1 MKGGKTMIKFLMESD
16 LPKLSQTSLYEKF
29 NQSSDITKNVIYD
42 ITHAKEYVVK
52 PDSIPEIISL
62 IRLNGDAIAK
72 KAIEAYVNNKI
83 VIIFNKETSKIPSVL
98 PFIIMTKGNDTR
110 AFVFADRV
118 VNNINSTQEYTSLMA
133 VLQAAYMALKL
144 NEKPSTFVMNR
155 PLMLTLGNI
164 YTLMAV
170 TPLEQK
176 VYMKGDNLTKAM
188 LYLLAYFYRMIDGP
202 DFTIIPG
209 YKRIISDKIDESV
222 VKQIMADVK
231 SLEDN
236 SFMSVLNLIKQINP
250 VRYKD
255 IDVMYMTHFNAT
267 CGTSIMFALE
277 NLSYLFL
284 LITSSIYK
292 TGVTAYGLNKIVN
305 APAKKAISLMSVI
318 V

>member
-1 MKGGKTMIKFLMESD
+1 MIQLFQEAE

-29 NQSSDITKNVIYD
+29 NQSSGITKSVIEE
-42 ITHAKEYVVK
+42 IQSGKEHRVK
-52 PDSIPEIISL
+52 PEDIPEIISL
-62 IRLNGDAIAK
+62 IRLNGDPIAK
-72 KAIEAYVNNKI
+72 KAVDAFQNNEI
-83 VIIFNKETSKIPSVL
+83 VIFFNKETSKVPTAL
-98 PFIIMTKGNDTR
+98 PYIVMTKGNDTR

-133 VLQAAYMALKL
+133 VIEAAYLALRLTK
-144 NEKPSTFVMNR
+144 NPNSFIMNR

-176 VYMKGDNLTKAM
+176 IYMKGDNLVKTM
-188 LYLLAYFYRMIDGP
+188 LYLFAYFYRMIDGP
-202 DFTIIPG
+202 EFTIIPA
-209 YKRIISDKIDESV
+209 YKRIISDKIEDSV
-222 VKQIMADVK
+222 VKQIMEEVR

-255 IDVMYMTHFNAT
+255 IDVLYMTHFNST
-267 CGTSIMFALE
+267 CGTSLIFALE

-284 LITSSIYK
+284 LISSATYK
-292 TGVTAYGLNKIVN
+292 TGVTAYGINKVVN
-305 APAKKAISLMSVI
+305 MPAKKAVSLLSAIGNV
-318 V
+318 

>member
-1 MKGGKTMIKFLMESD
+1 MIQLFQEAE

-29 NQSSDITKNVIYD
+29 NQSSGITKSVVEEIQSG
-42 ITHAKEYVVK
+42 KEHRVK
-52 PDSIPEIISL
+52 PEDIPEIISL
-62 IRLNGDAIAK
+62 IRLNGDPIAK
-72 KAIEAYVNNKI
+72 KAVEAFQNNEI
-83 VIIFNKETSKIPSVL
+83 VIFFNKETSKVPTAL
-98 PFIIMTKGNDTR
+98 PYIVMTKGNDTR

-133 VLQAAYMALKL
+133 VIEAAYLALRLTK
-144 NEKPSTFVMNR
+144 NPNSFVMNR

-176 VYMKGDNLTKAM
+176 IYVKGDNLVKTM
-188 LYLLAYFYRMIDGP
+188 LYLFAYFYRMIDGP
-202 DFTIIPG
+202 EFTIIPA
-209 YKRIISDKIDESV
+209 YKRIISDKIEDSV
-222 VKQIMADVK
+222 VKQIMEEVR

-255 IDVMYMTHFNAT
+255 IDVLYMTHFNST
-267 CGTSIMFALE
+267 CGTSLIFALE

-284 LITSSIYK
+284 LISSATYK
-292 TGVTAYGLNKIVN
+292 TGVTAYGINKVVN
-305 APAKKAISLMSVI
+305 MPAKKAVTLLSAIGNV
-318 V
+318 

>member
-1 MKGGKTMIKFLMESD
+1 MIQLFQEAE

-29 NQSSDITKNVIYD
+29 NQSSGITKSVIEEIQSD
-42 ITHAKEYVVK
+42 KEHRVK
-52 PDSIPEIISL
+52 PEDIPEIISL
-62 IRLNGDAIAK
+62 IRLNGDPIAK
-72 KAIEAYVNNKI
+72 KAVEAFQNNEI
-83 VIIFNKETSKIPSVL
+83 VIFFNKETSKVPTAL
-98 PFIIMTKGNDTR
+98 PYIVMTKGNDTR

-133 VLQAAYMALKL
+133 VIEAAYLALRLTK
-144 NEKPSTFVMNR
+144 NPNSFVMNR

-176 VYMKGDNLTKAM
+176 IYMKGDNLVKTM
-188 LYLLAYFYRMIDGP
+188 LYLFAYFYRMIDGP
-202 DFTIIPG
+202 EFTIIPA
-209 YKRIISDKIDESV
+209 YKRIISDKIEDSV
-222 VKQIMADVK
+222 VKQIMEEVR

-255 IDVMYMTHFNAT
+255 IDVMYMTHFNST
-267 CGTSIMFALE
+267 CGTSLIFALE

-284 LITSSIYK
+284 LISSATYK
-292 TGVTAYGLNKIVN
+292 TGVTAYGINKVVN
-305 APAKKAISLMSVI
+305 MPAKKAVSLLSAIGNV
-318 V
+318 

>member
-1 MKGGKTMIKFLMESD
+1 MIQLFQEAE

-29 NQSSDITKNVIYD
+29 NQSSGITKSVVEEIQSG
-42 ITHAKEYVVK
+42 KEHRVK
-52 PDSIPEIISL
+52 PEDIPEIISL
-62 IRLNGDAIAK
+62 IRLNGDPIAK
-72 KAIEAYVNNKI
+72 KAVEAFQNNEI
-83 VIIFNKETSKIPSVL
+83 VIFFNKETSKVPTAL
-98 PFIIMTKGNDTR
+98 PYIVMTKGNDTR

-133 VLQAAYMALKL
+133 VIEAAYLALRLTK
-144 NEKPSTFVMNR
+144 NPNSFVMNR

-176 VYMKGDNLTKAM
+176 IYMKGDNLVKTM
-188 LYLLAYFYRMIDGP
+188 LYLFAYFYRMIEGP
-202 DFTIIPG
+202 EFTIIPA
-209 YKRIISDKIDESV
+209 YKRIISDKIEDSV
-222 VKQIMADVK
+222 VKQIMEEVR

-255 IDVMYMTHFNAT
+255 IDVLYMTHFNST
-267 CGTSIMFALE
+267 CGTSLIFALE

-284 LITSSIYK
+284 LISSATYK
-292 TGVTAYGLNKIVN
+292 TGVTAYGINKVVN
-305 APAKKAISLMSVI
+305 MPAKKAVSLLSAIGNV
-318 V
+318 

>member
-1 MKGGKTMIKFLMESD
+1 MIQLFQEAE

-29 NQSSDITKNVIYD
+29 NQSSGITKSVVEEIQSG
-42 ITHAKEYVVK
+42 KEHRVK
-52 PDSIPEIISL
+52 PEDIPEIISL
-62 IRLNGDAIAK
+62 IRLNGDPIAK
-72 KAIEAYVNNKI
+72 KAVEAFQNNEI
-83 VIIFNKETSKIPSVL
+83 VIFFNKETSKVPTAL
-98 PFIIMTKGNDTR
+98 PYIVMTKGNDTR

-133 VLQAAYMALKL
+133 VIEAAYLALRLTK
-144 NEKPSTFVMNR
+144 NPNSFVMNR

-176 VYMKGDNLTKAM
+176 IYMKGDNLVKTM
-188 LYLLAYFYRMIDGP
+188 LYLFAYFYRMIDGP
-202 DFTIIPG
+202 EFTIIPT
-209 YKRIISDKIDESV
+209 YKRIISDKIEDSV
-222 VKQIMADVK
+222 VKQIMEEVR

-255 IDVMYMTHFNAT
+255 IDVMYMTHFNST
-267 CGTSIMFALE
+267 CGTSLIFALE

-284 LITSSIYK
+284 LISSATYK
-292 TGVTAYGLNKIVN
+292 TGVTAYGINKVVN
-305 APAKKAISLMSVI
+305 MPAKKAVSLLSAIGNV
-318 V
+318 

>member
-1 MKGGKTMIKFLMESD
+1 MIQLFQEAE

-29 NQSSDITKNVIYD
+29 NQSSGITKSVVEEIQSG
-42 ITHAKEYVVK
+42 KEHRVK
-52 PDSIPEIISL
+52 PEDIPEIISL
-62 IRLNGDAIAK
+62 IRLNGDPIAK
-72 KAIEAYVNNKI
+72 KAVDAFQNNEI
-83 VIIFNKETSKIPSVL
+83 VIFFNKETSKVPTAL
-98 PFIIMTKGNDTR
+98 PYIVMTKGNDTR

-133 VLQAAYMALKL
+133 VIEAAYLALRLTK
-144 NEKPSTFVMNR
+144 NPNSFVMNR

-176 VYMKGDNLTKAM
+176 IYMKGDNLVKTM
-188 LYLLAYFYRMIDGP
+188 LYLFAYFYRMIDGP
-202 DFTIIPG
+202 EFTIIPA
-209 YKRIISDKIDESV
+209 YKRIISDKIEDSV
-222 VKQIMADVK
+222 VKQIMEEVR

-255 IDVMYMTHFNAT
+255 IDVLYMTHFNST
-267 CGTSIMFALE
+267 CGTSLIFALE

-284 LITSSIYK
+284 LISSATYK
-292 TGVTAYGLNKIVN
+292 TGVTAYGINKVVN
-305 APAKKAISLMSVI
+305 MPAKKAVSLLSAIGNV
-318 V
+318 

>member
-1 MKGGKTMIKFLMESD
+1 MIQLLQEAE

-29 NQSSDITKNVIYD
+29 NQSSGITKSVVEEIQSG
-42 ITHAKEYVVK
+42 KEHRVK
-52 PDSIPEIISL
+52 PEDIPEIISL
-62 IRLNGDAIAK
+62 IRLNGDPIAK
-72 KAIEAYVNNKI
+72 KAVEAFQNNEI
-83 VIIFNKETSKIPSVL
+83 VIFFNKETSKVPTAL
-98 PFIIMTKGNDTR
+98 PYIVMTKGNDTR

-133 VLQAAYMALKL
+133 VIEAAYLALRLTK
-144 NEKPSTFVMNR
+144 NPNSFVMNR

-176 VYMKGDNLTKAM
+176 IYMKGDNLVKTM
-188 LYLLAYFYRMIDGP
+188 LYLFAYFYRMIDGP
-202 DFTIIPG
+202 EFTIIPA
-209 YKRIISDKIDESV
+209 YKRIISDKIEDSV
-222 VKQIMADVK
+222 VKQIMEEVR

-255 IDVMYMTHFNAT
+255 IDVLYMTHFNST
-267 CGTSIMFALE
+267 CGTSLIFALE

-284 LITSSIYK
+284 LISSATYK
-292 TGVTAYGLNKIVN
+292 TGVTAYGINKVVN
-305 APAKKAISLMSVI
+305 MPAKKAVSLLSAIGNV
-318 V
+318 

>member
-1 MKGGKTMIKFLMESD
+1 MIQLFQEAD

-29 NQSSDITKNVIYD
+29 NQSSGITKSVVEEIQSG
-42 ITHAKEYVVK
+42 KEHRVK
-52 PDSIPEIISL
+52 PEDIPEIISL
-62 IRLNGDAIAK
+62 IRLNGDPIAK
-72 KAIEAYVNNKI
+72 KAVDAFQNNEI
-83 VIIFNKETSKIPSVL
+83 VIFFNKETSKVPTAL
-98 PFIIMTKGNDTR
+98 PYIVMTKGNDTR

-133 VLQAAYMALKL
+133 VIEAAYLALRLTK
-144 NEKPSTFVMNR
+144 NPNSFVMNR

-176 VYMKGDNLTKAM
+176 IYMKGDNLVKTM
-188 LYLLAYFYRMIDGP
+188 LYLFAYFYRMIDGP
-202 DFTIIPG
+202 EFTIIPA
-209 YKRIISDKIDESV
+209 YKRIISDKIEDSV
-222 VKQIMADVK
+222 VKQIMEEVR

-255 IDVMYMTHFNAT
+255 IDVMYMTHFNST
-267 CGTSIMFALE
+267 CGTSLIFALE

-284 LITSSIYK
+284 LISSATYK
-292 TGVTAYGLNKIVN
+292 TGVTAYGINKVVN
-305 APAKKAISLMSVI
+305 MPAKKAVSLLSAIGNV
-318 V
+318 

>member
-1 MKGGKTMIKFLMESD
+1 MIQLFQEAE

-29 NQSSDITKNVIYD
+29 NQSSGITKSVVEEIQSG
-42 ITHAKEYVVK
+42 KEHRVK
-52 PDSIPEIISL
+52 PEDIPEIISL
-62 IRLNGDAIAK
+62 IRLNGDPIAK
-72 KAIEAYVNNKI
+72 KAVDAFQNNEI
-83 VIIFNKETSKIPSVL
+83 VIFFNKETSKVPTAL
-98 PFIIMTKGNDTR
+98 PYIVMTKGNDTR

-133 VLQAAYMALKL
+133 VIEAAYLALRLTK
-144 NEKPSTFVMNR
+144 NPNSFVMNR

-176 VYMKGDNLTKAM
+176 IYMKGDNLVKTM
-188 LYLLAYFYRMIDGP
+188 LYLFAYFYRMIDGP
-202 DFTIIPG
+202 EFTIIPA
-209 YKRIISDKIDESV
+209 YKRIISDKIEDSV
-222 VKQIMADVK
+222 VKQIMEEVR

-255 IDVMYMTHFNAT
+255 IDVMYMTHFNST
-267 CGTSIMFALE
+267 CGTSLIFALE

-284 LITSSIYK
+284 LISSATYK
-292 TGVTAYGLNKIVN
+292 TGVTAYGINKVVN
-305 APAKKAISLMSVI
+305 MPAKKAVSLLSAIGNV
-318 V
+318 